1 MGRVNSP
8 TYFNKG
14 DGNMFATLEKAKQ
27 YLDITI
33 NDYDDMIALYIK
45 ASTKIVK
52 NYIHRHIEY
61 RDVLYSTSG
70 NDMQLLKVNTYPIK
84 SIVSVI
90 VAGEDVSSE
99 CSIDTDSY
107 VYIYRENGFQK
118 NYNKRPFDLLDN
130 SLVYPKRDITLN
142 IIGGYILPTEE
153 SSDFPE
159 DIQIVVLNLVKLM
172 FQNSSIEKSISNENY
187 KSSNFSFSKEYQD
200 EVKVIRL
207 SKFDKEVL
215 NKYKEV
221 K

>member
-1 MGRVNSP
+1 
-8 TYFNKG
+8 
-14 DGNMFATLEKAKQ
+14 MFATLEQAKQ

-45 ASTKIVK
+45 AGTNIVK
-52 NYIHRHIEY
+52 NYINRHIEY
-61 RDVLYSTSG
+61 REVLYSTSG
-70 NDMQLLKVNTYPIK
+70 NDMQLLKVNTCPIK
-84 SIVSVI
+84 SIISV
-90 VAGEDVSSE
+90 VVDGEDVSSE

-118 NYNKRPFDLLDN
+118 NYNRRTFDLLDN

-142 IIGGYILPTEE
+142 ITGGYILPTEE
-153 SSDFPE
+153 DSDFPE
-159 DIQIVVLNLVKLM
+159 DIQTVVLNLVKLM

-187 KSSNFSFSKEYQD
+187 NSSNFSFSKEYQD
-200 EVKVIRL
+200 EVNVIRL
-207 SKFDKEVL
+207 SEFDKEVL